1 MNVRR
6 VAGILIAGVFAAL
19 AVTAC
24 ATEPLPQG
32 NGSYAVETGHDYRL
46 GPGDKVRV
54 TVFGEDKLSG
64 EFLVANNGDV
74 AVPLVGD
81 VKAGGLTPVA
91 FQTAVQDKLSASGM
105 IREPKVSA
113 DVVAYRPYYIL
124 GEVGKPGQYP
134 YAIGLTVTKAVA
146 TAGGFTYRANDKE
159 VFITREGT
167 AQEVPLN
174 LTAASWIGPG
184 DTIRVAERHF

>member
-1 MNVRR
+1 MSIKRAAAFIA
-6 VAGILIAGVFAAL
+6 AGLCAAL
-19 AVTAC
+19 AMTAC
-24 ATEPLPQG
+24 ATKPLPEG

-46 GPGDKVRV
+46 GPGDKVRL

-64 EFLVANNGDV
+64 EFMVANNGDV
-74 AVPLVGD
+74 AVPLIGD

-91 FQTAVQDKLSASGM
+91 FQGAVQQKLEATGM
-105 IREPKVSA
+105 VREPKVSA
-113 DVVAYRPYYIL
+113 DVVSYRPFYIL
-124 GEVGKPGQYP
+124 GEVSKPGQYP

-146 TAGGFTYRANDKE
+146 TAGGFTYRANE
-159 VFITREGT
+159 QQVYITKEGT
-167 AQEVPLN
+167 SQEVPLN